1 MIASAD
7 TMTCTR
13 PSPEDVA
20 PQLPKPRWLEFKP
33 DDEQQQ
39 HHTQFGEMQ
48 DFLAIG
54 NDPEQGADDN
64 AGGEIAENRPEPDF
78 LEQRRRHNRSAQQ
91 HEAFGVK
98 GGFDCSHSLRSF
110 DVKPPA

>member
-1 MIASAD
+1 MIRS
-7 TMTCTR
+7 R
-13 PSPEDVA
+13 
-20 PQLPKPRWLEFKP
+20 R
-33 DDEQQQ
+33 
-39 HHTQFGEMQ
+39 
-48 DFLAIG
+48 
-54 NDPEQGADDN
+54 ADDD
-64 AGGEIAENRPEPDF
+64 AGGEIAENGPEPDF